1 MGEWDLQKSAGDCGL
16 TISDAANNMQT
27 ATCAISFTAGANV
40 NVGNSAF
47 VYDANTIAGLDF
59 SSEVS
64 AVFTW
69 DNEIVD
75 ISAWAA
81 TKDVNV
87 TDTSIG
93 DCFTSGNNRA
103 GEMNNFAIG
112 NYGASVTVQ
121 MNVACNNVESHAAEV
136 TMVDTTTCSFVL
148 DVTDSRAALLVFSA
162 DTQSNVDFFAVSV
175 Q

>member
-1 MGEWDLQKSAGDCGL
+1 MG
-16 TISDAANNMQT
+16 
-27 ATCAISFTAGANV
+27 
-40 NVGNSAF
+40 
-47 VYDANTIAGLDF
+47 
-59 SSEVS
+59 
-64 AVFTW
+64 
-69 DNEIVD
+69 
-75 ISAWAA
+75 

-93 DCFTSGNNRA
+93 DCFTSGNNRQASIASCTQTPSGESVTKTMIMFTNNHA
-103 GEMNNFAIG
+103 GEMNI
-112 NYGASVTVQ
+112 S
-121 MNVACNNVESHAAEV
+121 CNNVESHAAEV